1 MYCLSIIIPTYK
13 RPLLLNRALQSIYI
27 QDTESVQV
35 IVIDDCNDC
44 SAFDVVKNYPAN
56 YYAKRNIN
64 KGLGNSRNTGINLS
78 LGKYLIFLDDDDYFT
93 ENAIKIFNEKISTG
107 QDFMF
112 FDFSTINNNE
122 ITASDLSKVTKNH
135 LLISNYIPVGAYL
148 ISRNALKH
156 DFDTKISSH
165 EDWNFLLDNILD
177 LPFVHYSEQVVVIDK
192 NNNTISSHQ
201 ALTRGRWWLDFLSIY
216 ARFPAPDLSNA
227 RHLQLKS
234 LGIDISEELLKHG
247 QYKKE

>member
-93 ENAIKIFNEKISTG
+93 ENALKIFNEKISTG

-112 FDFSTINNNE
+112 FDFSTINN
-122 ITASDLSKVTKNH
+122 
-135 LLISNYIPVGAYL
+135 L

-192 NNNTISSHQ
+192 NNNNISSHQ